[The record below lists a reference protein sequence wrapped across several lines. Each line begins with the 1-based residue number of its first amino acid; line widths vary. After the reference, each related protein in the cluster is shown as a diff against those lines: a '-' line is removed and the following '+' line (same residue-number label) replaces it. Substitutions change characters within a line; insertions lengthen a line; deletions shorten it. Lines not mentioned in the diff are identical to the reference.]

1 MQIVQEVL
9 DSNTPAD
16 SLTTSGK
23 VFPTETTTD
32 CVSIGETLVNVRHAQ
47 TQVIMKPGMTHEG
60 RQIDYHAC
68 YKHHTCNCEFV
79 FRNSNGVYRGVSCWC
94 AM

>member
-16 SLTTSGK
+16 SLATSGK
-23 VFPTETTTD
+23 GFPTETTTD

-47 TQVIMKPGMTHEG
+47 T
-60 RQIDYHAC
+60 
-68 YKHHTCNCEFV
+68 
-79 FRNSNGVYRGVSCWC
+79 
-94 AM
+94 